1 MTRCLWTLLQA
12 QDNAFSGMGRLWPG
26 PERVPAWAEIPG
38 SGTPR
43 EDRKIGVCAMRRWW
57 AGAGAA
63 GVLLIAV
70 TGCGSDG
77 DGGGS
82 EAAGGESAGAAVAGV
97 DSGAEE
103 AVDIPSQVVRVG
115 DVFTPD
121 SFVGAGWKKSKEYS
135 TETVPGAEEIWYG
148 FFNQRDVEIRFFGS
162 HEAALDQGVPVVER
176 AITENVKRSRGGR
189 LLDFSGGS
197 FSAYNAYIVAGNAI
211 LLCELDISA
220 CEGLVGQLK

>member
-1 MTRCLWTLLQA
+1 
-12 QDNAFSGMGRLWPG
+12 
-26 PERVPAWAEIPG
+26 
-38 SGTPR
+38 
-43 EDRKIGVCAMRRWW
+43 MRRWW

-70 TGCGSDG
+70 AGCGSDG

-82 EAAGGESAGAAVAGV
+82 GASDAESAGTVAAGADAGI
-97 DSGAEE
+97 GE
-103 AVDIPSQVVRVG
+103 AVDIPSRVIRAG
-115 DVFTPD
+115 DLFTTD

-135 TETVPGAEEIWYG
+135 TETVPGAEEVWYG
-148 FFNQRDVEIRFFGS
+148 FFNQRDIEIRFFGS

-220 CEGLVGQLK
+220 CEGLVAQLGR

>member
-1 MTRCLWTLLQA
+1 
-12 QDNAFSGMGRLWPG
+12 
-26 PERVPAWAEIPG
+26 
-38 SGTPR
+38 
-43 EDRKIGVCAMRRWW
+43 MRRWW
-57 AGAGAA
+57 VVAGAA
-63 GVLLIAV
+63 GVLFVAAA
-70 TGCGSDG
+70 GCGSDG

-82 EAAGGESAGAAVAGV
+82 GAAVGK
-97 DSGAEE
+97 SGGAAAEVAEE
-103 AVDIPSQVVRVG
+103 SVDIPSQLVRVD

-162 HEAALDQGVPVVER
+162 HEVALEQGAPVVER

-220 CEGLVGQLK
+220 CEGLVEQLQ

>member
-1 MTRCLWTLLQA
+1 
-12 QDNAFSGMGRLWPG
+12 MGRW
-26 PERVPAWAEIPG
+26 RI
-38 SGTPR
+38 
-43 EDRKIGVCAMRRWW
+43 
-57 AGAGAA
+57 GAGAI

-70 TGCGSDG
+70 VGCGSDG

-82 EAAGGESAGAAVAGV
+82 EAVDGEPAGAAI
-97 DSGAEE
+97 EE
-103 AVDIPSQVVRVG
+103 SVDIPSQIVRVG
-115 DVFTPD
+115 EAFTPD

-162 HEAALDQGVPVVER
+162 HETALEQGVPIVEM

-220 CEGLVGQLK
+220 CEGLVAQLD